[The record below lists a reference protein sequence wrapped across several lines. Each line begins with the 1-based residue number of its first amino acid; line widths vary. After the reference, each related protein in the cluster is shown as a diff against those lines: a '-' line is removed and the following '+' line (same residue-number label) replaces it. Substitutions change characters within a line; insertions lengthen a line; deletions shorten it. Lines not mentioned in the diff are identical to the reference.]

1 MPLSM
6 PLKRRAFLAFAI
18 LAAAPLLMVRPAAA
32 AQNVAEAFVDEN
44 IHKGLDILKDK
55 KLNIKN
61 HHLCIAKAA
70 LGPAN
75 PKKTEHQFWL
85 MKAVKWG
92 VPEYAARTMLCSNCE
107 HYYDTKMIRECMKK
121 YPQITPQEV
130 DPSWVDT
137 KDSGAYCDKY
147 DITCTA
153 SRTCDSWEPGG
164 PMTDEK
170 IAKEGEE

>member
-1 MPLSM
+1 MN
-6 PLKRRAFLAFAI
+6 RT
-18 LAAAPLLMVRPAAA
+18 LLIKIELG
-32 AQNVAEAFVDEN
+32 NGKEEENLVDGECPEP
-44 IHKGLDILKDK
+44 IKDK